1 MMTLRNIARQIG
13 MVVMAASTCAAVAQ
27 TAPPAPAPAATPAK
41 DPKAEKVA
49 ELCRLITKSI
59 ATLPKNAG
67 VTDLEAAIVFAISQD
82 ASLASEKKADRD
94 RIVDLAL
101 TCALGAKPSAA
112 LLAAA
117 RNVRASYGIG
127 TGAIAAGGNWGPSAG
142 GASAFFGP
150 VIGVGGG
157 SSNYTQVR

>member
-1 MMTLRNIARQIG
+1 MTIRSIARQIG
-13 MVVMAASTCAAVAQ
+13 ILVTAVGACAAVAQ
-27 TAPPAPAPAATPAK
+27 TAPPAPAPAAAPAK

-82 ASLASEKKADRD
+82 ESLASETKAERD

-112 LLAAA
+112 LIAAA

-127 TGAIAAGGNWGPSAG
+127 TGAILSGSNFGPSAG
-142 GASAFFGP
+142 SASAFFGP